1 MDVIT
6 IPSLFDNYAYLIVND
21 ATGEAAVVDPAEA
34 WPVLR
39 LVQGRRLKL
48 TAVLC
53 THHHQDHVGGIDELL
68 DEFPDLRVVGFR
80 PDRQRIPL
88 LNELLDDGDEFTVCG
103 QQCSIMQTPGHTTT
117 SVVYRFGE
125 HLFVGDTLFGAGC
138 GRLFE
143 GTAAQM
149 ADSLAKI
156 VACGERTR
164 LYFGHEYTMVNLRFA
179 QQLEPGNGAIGE
191 RLQAVAEL
199 RRTERPSSP
208 SAVSEELQ
216 TNPFLR
222 VQQKELIDTLA
233 ARHGLT
239 DHSPLSVFQTVRQL
253 RNDFS

>member
-6 IPSLFDNYAYLIVND
+6 IPCLFDNYAYLIVNG

-39 LVQGRRLKL
+39 EVQGRGLRL
-48 TAVLC
+48 TAALC

-68 DEFPDLRVVGFR
+68 DEFSDLRVIGFQQ
-80 PDRQRIPL
+80 DRQRIPM
-88 LNELLDDGDEFTVCG
+88 LNELLDDDGEFSVCG
-103 QQCSIMQTPGHTTT
+103 LQGSIMHTPGHTTT
-117 SVVYRFGE
+117 HVVYRFGE

-149 ADSLAKI
+149 VDSLAKI
-156 VACGERTR
+156 VACGDQSH

-179 QQLEPGNGAIGE
+179 QQLEPENVALAE
-191 RLQAVAEL
+191 RMKAVAEL

-208 SAVSEELQ
+208 STVAEEVQ

-222 VQQKELIDTLA
+222 VQERELIGTLA
-233 ARHGLT
+233 ARYGLT
-239 DHSPLSVFQTVRQL
+239 DHAPLSVFRTVRQL

>member
-6 IPSLFDNYAYLIVND
+6 IPSLFDNYAYLIVNG

-39 LVQGRRLKL
+39 EVQGRGLKL

-68 DEFPDLRVVGFR
+68 DEFPDLRVIGFQQ
-80 PDRQRIPL
+80 DRQRIPL
-88 LNELLDDGDEFTVCG
+88 LNELFDDGGEFTVCG
-103 QQCSIMQTPGHTTT
+103 QQGSIIHTPGHTTT

-143 GTAAQM
+143 GTVAQM

-156 VACGERTR
+156 VACGDRSR

-179 QQLEPGNGAIGE
+179 QQLEPGNAALAE
-191 RLQAVAEL
+191 RMKAVAEL

-208 SAVSEELQ
+208 STVAEEVQ

-222 VQQKELIDTLA
+222 VQQQELIDTLTV
-233 ARHGLT
+233 RHGLT
-239 DHSPLSVFQTVRQL
+239 DHAPLSIFRTVRQL